1 MLSYQ
6 VADGLFLVHQE
17 LKKTKEK
24 AKPVEVPTNH
34 LLVIDVSGS
43 MYGELPK
50 IREQLKRKLPKLIG
64 INDTVSII
72 WFSGRGQFGT
82 LLEAEPVATLTDLQ
96 DVNKAIDRWLQPIG
110 LTGFKEPLQEV
121 SALIKRVSTKRSGSI
136 FSLFFMSDGCDNC
149 WPRGEILSTVEEAA
163 GGLSAATFVEY
174 GYYADRPLLTA
185 MAEKAGG
192 QLIFAEHF
200 AKYEPA
206 LEASLSKKLSGAPK
220 IEVKVSGGSIGNFVY
235 TLIDGELTTY
245 AVEDGKAN
253 LPTDVTEFWRV
264 SPHKE
269 GTTYKLDLGQVS
281 AAYTSN
287 SQLPTCE
294 ADNVALAAAY
304 AAVSLY
310 SVRMKSDVVFP
321 FLKALADVDFVDRF
335 SSCFGKQKYSDF
347 MDSTK
352 AAAFD
357 VKLRYTKGWD
367 PKKVPDDDAYTV
379 LDLLGLLASDES
391 AHILLEHPEFKYSKI
406 GRSRIDADEILTAA
420 EQARV
425 DEIKVKLGT
434 EKKASEIKKLN
445 EELTTLLNSKP
456 APLKFVADPAPEGY
470 PISSLVYN
478 EDFPNISIGV
488 RKTGTVDISARL
500 KDEFKG
506 KVPTSFQTFIFR
518 NYAIVKDGLV
528 NVESLPV
535 RVTEATAKKLSE
547 LLPAEAKPTK
557 LSMAGGF
564 VIGVINLRAL
574 PVINRRMIKAAS
586 AKALFLAQWE
596 LEKSRAAQK
605 VYKDIRDEKI
615 PPKKSPGFVATYGD
629 EIANWL
635 KEQGFTDYSGF
646 SPPHTVSAAAIDFYV
661 AKKLEVSIAGLSKLP
676 SVNEVRKKIG
686 TTKKQTTSGAL
697 LVPALTEVEQWL
709 ASKEYTMAV
718 VSNAQDGKPPSD
730 EEKLAAFTAWIDK
743 KAKDA
748 VAVTRKKIREIAQ
761 IKFAIIVGQIW
772 PIEFKSLDE
781 NFMTLELGGAD
792 LLCKVDMREVE
803 IKI

>member
-17 LKKTKEK
+17 LKKAKEN

-34 LLVIDVSGS
+34 ILVIDVSGS

-50 IREQLKRKLPKLIG
+50 IREQLKKKLPKLIG
-64 INDTVSII
+64 VKDTVSII

-121 SALIKRVSTKRSGSI
+121 SALIKRVSGKKPGSV
-136 FSLFFMSDGCDNC
+136 FSLFFMSDGCDNQ
-149 WPRGEILSTVEEAA
+149 WNRAEILKTVEEAA
-163 GGLSAATFVEY
+163 GGLAAATFVEY

-200 AKYEPA
+200 NKYEPV
-206 LEASLSKKLSGAPK
+206 LEASLGKKLSGAPK
-220 IEVKVSGGSIGNFVY
+220 VEVKVSGGSIGNFVY
-235 TLIDGELTTY
+235 TLINGELTTY
-245 AVEDGKAN
+245 AVEEGKAN
-253 LPTDVTEFWRV
+253 LPTDVEEFWRV
-264 SPHKE
+264 SPNKE
-269 GTTYKLDLGQVS
+269 GDHPRHTLAGACGIIGGKHDGILDKLDK
-281 AAYTSN
+281 
-287 SQLPTCE
+287 
-294 ADNVALAAAY
+294 VALAASY

-321 FLKALADVDFVDRF
+321 FLKALADVDFIERF

-347 MDSTK
+347 MDAAK

-357 VKLRYTKGWD
+357 DKLRYTKGWD

-379 LDLLGLLASDES
+379 LDLLALLASDES

-406 GRSRIDADEILTAA
+406 GRSRIDADEILTPE
-420 EQARV
+420 EQKKV
-425 DEIKVKLGT
+425 DEIRAKLGT
-434 EKKASEIKKLN
+434 EKKASELARLN
-445 EELTTLLNSKP
+445 TELTAILNSKP
-456 APLKFVADPAPEGY
+456 APLKFVADPAPDGY

-478 EDFPNISIGV
+478 EDFPNISINV
-488 RKTGTVDISARL
+488 RKTGVVDLSARL

-506 KVPTSFQTFIFR
+506 KVPASFQTFIFR

-596 LEKSRAAQK
+596 LETSRAAQK
-605 VYKDIRDEKI
+605 VYKDVRDEKI
-615 PPKKSPGFVATYGD
+615 PPKKSPGFVTTYGED
-629 EIANWL
+629 AATWL

-646 SPPHTVSAAAIDFYV
+646 APPHTVSATATDFYV
-661 AKKLEVSIAGLSKLP
+661 AKKLEVAIAGLSKLP
-676 SVNEVRKKIG
+676 SVNDVRKKIG
-686 TTKKQTTSGAL
+686 ASKKQTTSGAL
-697 LVPALTEVEQWL
+697 LVPALTEVEKWL
-709 ASKEYTMAV
+709 ASDDYTKLPTDEAKE
-718 VSNAQDGKPPSD
+718 
-730 EEKLAAFTAWIDK
+730 AAFITWIDK

-761 IKFAIIVGQIW
+761 IKFSITVGQVW
-772 PIEFKSLDE
+772 FNEFSSLDE
-781 NFMTLELGGAD
+781 NSMTLELGGED
-792 LLCKVDMREVE
+792 ILCKVNMKEVE

>member
-34 LLVIDVSGS
+34 ILVIDVSGS
-43 MYGELPK
+43 MYSELPK
-50 IREQLKRKLPKLIG
+50 IREQLKKKLPKLIG
-64 INDTVSII
+64 VTDTVSII

-121 SALIKRVSTKRSGSI
+121 AALIKRVSAKRPGSI
-136 FSLFFMSDGCDNC
+136 FSLFFMSDGCDNQ
-149 WPRGEILSTVEEAA
+149 WNRAEILKTVEEAA

-174 GYYADRPLLTA
+174 GYYADRPLLTS

-200 AKYEPA
+200 TKYEPV
-206 LEASLSKKLSGAPK
+206 LEASLGKKLSGAPK
-220 IEVKVSGGSIGNFVY
+220 VEVKVSGGSIGNFVY
-235 TLIDGELTTY
+235 TLIDGELTAY
-245 AVEDGKAN
+245 AVEGGKVQ
-253 LPTDVTEFWRV
+253 LPSDVTDFWRV

-269 GTTYKLDLGQVS
+269 GKISGNTL
-281 AAYTSN
+281 A
-287 SQLPTCE
+287 E
-294 ADNVALAAAY
+294 VAGNHGGNFDGVDEDESDPRALSAAY

-321 FLKALADVDFVDRF
+321 FLKALADVDFIERF

-347 MDSTK
+347 MDSAK

-357 VKLRYTKGWD
+357 EKLRYTKGWD

-379 LDLLGLLASDES
+379 LDLLALLASDES

-406 GRSRIDADEILTAA
+406 GRSRIDADEILTPE
-420 EQARV
+420 EQKKV
-425 DEIKVKLGT
+425 DEIRAKLGT
-434 EKKASEIKKLN
+434 EKKASELARLN
-445 EELTTLLNSKP
+445 TELTAILNSKP
-456 APLKFVADPAPEGY
+456 APLKFVADPAPDGY

-478 EDFPNISIGV
+478 EDFPNISINV
-488 RKTGTVDISARL
+488 RKTGVVDLSARL

-506 KVPTSFQTFIFR
+506 KVPASFQTFIFR

-586 AKALFLAQWE
+586 AMVLFLAQWE
-596 LEKSRAAQK
+596 LETSRAAQK
-605 VYKDIRDEKI
+605 VYKDVKDEKI
-615 PPKKSPGFVATYGD
+615 PPKKSPGFVTTYGED
-629 EIANWL
+629 AANWL

-646 SPPHTVSAAAIDFYV
+646 APPHTVSATATDFYV
-661 AKKLEVSIAGLSKLP
+661 AKKLEVAIAGLSKLP
-676 SVNEVRKKIG
+676 SVNDVRKKISAS
-686 TTKKQTTSGAL
+686 KKQTTSGAL
-697 LVPALTEVEQWL
+697 LVPALTEVEKWL
-709 ASKEYTMAV
+709 ASDEYT
-718 VSNAQDGKPPSD
+718 KLPTD
-730 EEKLAAFTAWIDK
+730 EAKEAAFITWIDK
-743 KAKDA
+743 KAKEA
-748 VAVTRKKIREIAQ
+748 VAVTRTKIREIAQ
-761 IKFAIIVGQIW
+761 IKFAITVGQVW
-772 PIEFKSLDE
+772 FTEFSSLDE
-781 NFMTLELGGAD
+781 NSMTLKLGGAD
-792 LLCKVDMREVE
+792 LLCKVDMKEVE